1 MSDEKDSKETNVKT
15 KSKWTTK
22 LKWGLVG
29 VFLFFGLL
37 RLLDVETDGC
47 VYKEDGVIKENAE
60 WLERINNEPDEAER
74 VAMMLEC
81 QETQQRIINSM
92 SSAEQARY
100 MLENLDNVE

>member
-1 MSDEKDSKETNVKT
+1 MSDEKDNTATKVKT

-22 LKWGLVG
+22 LKWGLVI
-29 VFLFFGLL
+29 VFLGFGLAKL
-37 RLLDVETDGC
+37 VDVETDGC
-47 VYKEDGVIKENAE
+47 VYKDDGVIKENAE

-92 SSAEQARY
+92 SEAEQARY
-100 MLENLDNVE
+100 MIENLDNVE